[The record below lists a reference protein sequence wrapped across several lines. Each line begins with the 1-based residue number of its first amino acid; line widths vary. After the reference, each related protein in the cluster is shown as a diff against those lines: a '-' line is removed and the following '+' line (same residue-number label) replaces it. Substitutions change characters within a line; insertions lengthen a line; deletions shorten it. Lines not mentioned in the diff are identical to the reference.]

1 MRFLSLMTA
10 AVVLSGL
17 YALVFE
23 REAVRAISQGA
34 PLSTLL
40 NGAAEK
46 AATANNMQEGHTSSS
61 PKENYTAQSN
71 GGNAVKVKAIKS
83 VASEIDSAVVLRGQT
98 QAARQVEVRAETSGQ
113 VISDPLRRGA
123 FVTKGQT
130 LCQLDPG
137 IRESSLSDAVARLA
151 EAEARVPETQARL
164 EEAKSRLDEAR
175 INHNAAKKLAKDGY
189 ASETRVAATEA
200 SVSSAEAGVAT
211 ARAGFKATRSGIQ
224 SAQAAVAAAEKE
236 IDRLTLTA
244 PFDGVLESDTAE
256 LGSLLQ
262 PGALCSVVIQLDP
275 IKVVGFVAETEMSR
289 VKLGAPA
296 RARLLAGQS
305 VTGKVTFVSRSAD
318 TMTRTFR
325 VDIDVENKNL
335 AISDGQTADI
345 LIAAEGKV
353 AHLIPQS
360 ALTLNDSG
368 DLGLRLVDD
377 ASHAQFVPVTILR
390 DTAKGVWLTGL
401 PETAAIIVVGQEYVV
416 DGVLV
421 DAAYQKVIP

>member
-1 MRFLSLMTA
+1 MRFLSLVTA
-10 AVVLSGL
+10 ALVLSGL

-23 REAVRAISQGA
+23 REAVRAISKGA
-34 PLSTLL
+34 SLYTLL
-40 NGAAEK
+40 IG
-46 AATANNMQEGHTSSS
+46 ATAEGAVTNENQEDDQISS
-61 PKENYTAQSN
+61 PEEDNTELSD
-71 GGNAVKVKAIKS
+71 GRNAVKVKTIKS
-83 VASEIDSAVVLRGQT
+83 VAREIDSGVILRGQT

-113 VISDPLRRGA
+113 VTSNPLRKGA
-123 FVTKGQT
+123 FVTKGQA

-137 IRESSLSDAVARLA
+137 IRKSSLSDAVARLA

-164 EEAKSRLDEAR
+164 EEAESRLDEAR
-175 INHNAAKKLAKDGY
+175 INYNAAKKLAEDGY
-189 ASETRVAATEA
+189 ASDTRVAATEA
-200 SVSSAEAGVAT
+200 GVSSAEAGVAT

-244 PFDGVLESDTAE
+244 PFDGILESDTAE
-256 LGSLLQ
+256 IGSLLQ
-262 PGALCSVVIQLDP
+262 PGVLCGVVIQLDP
-275 IKVVGFVAETEMSR
+275 IKVVGFVAETEISR

-296 RARLLAGQS
+296 RVRLLAGQNVS
-305 VTGKVTFVSRSAD
+305 GKVTFVSRSAD
-318 TMTRTFR
+318 SMTRTFR
-325 VDIDVENKNL
+325 VDIDVENTDL

-345 LIAAEGKV
+345 LIAGEEKV

-368 DLGLRLVDD
+368 DLGLRLVDNT
-377 ASHAQFVPVTILR
+377 SRAQFFPVTILR

-401 PETAAIIVVGQEYVV
+401 PDTANIIVVGQEYVV

-421 DAAYQKVIP
+421 DAAYRKATP

>member
-1 MRFLSLMTA
+1 MRFLSLVTA
-10 AVVLSGL
+10 VLVMSGL
-17 YALVFE
+17 YVLVFE

-34 PLSTLL
+34 PLTIIFS
-40 NGAAEK
+40 G
-46 AATANNMQEGHTSSS
+46 ATAETAVISEKDKDDQISSAQMDD
-61 PKENYTAQSN
+61 TAISDHN
-71 GGNAVKVKAIKS
+71 DAVKVKAIKS
-83 VASEIDSAVVLRGQT
+83 VARKIDSAVVLRGQT

-113 VISDPLRRGA
+113 VISDPLRRGTI
-123 FVTKGQT
+123 VTKGQK

-164 EEAKSRLDEAR
+164 QEAESHLDEAR
-175 INHNAAKKLAKDGY
+175 INYNAAKKLAEDGY

-200 SVSSAEAGVAT
+200 AVSSAEAGVAS
-211 ARAGFKATRSGIQ
+211 ARAGFKTTRSGIQ

-244 PFDGVLESDTAE
+244 PFDGVLEADTAE

-262 PGALCSVVIQLDP
+262 PGALCGVVIQLDP

-289 VKLGAPA
+289 VKLGASA
-296 RARLLAGQS
+296 NARLLAGQN
-305 VTGKVTFVSRSAD
+305 VNGKVTFVSRSAD

-325 VDIDVENKNL
+325 VDIDVENKDL
-335 AISDGQTADI
+335 LISDGQTADI

-368 DLGLRLVDD
+368 DLGLRLVD
-377 ASHAQFVPVTILR
+377 SKSLAQFFPVTILR
-390 DTAKGVWLTGL
+390 DTEKGVWLTGL
-401 PETAAIIVVGQEYVV
+401 PETANIIVVGQEYVV
-416 DGVLV
+416 DGVFV
-421 DAAYQKVIP
+421 DAAYQKATP